1 GLYGFLTDK
10 YIIIGNNIQTREMEI
25 NENFKNVKI
34 MRVSVANTKF
44 AGIFIKGNSN
54 GIIIS
59 KEIPR
64 VEEELKN
71 FNKEI
76 LFLDTNYT
84 ALGNL
89 ILMNDKGCIISSLLK
104 NQKNKIERFFGIK
117 CEVASKK
124 NAVIGSLC
132 VATNKGC
139 LVSPLVSY
147 DDRKKIED
155 VLDVDV
161 DIGTANFGSYFIGAC
176 ILANSKVAIVS
187 PKTSGIELSKIEEVL
202 IR

>member
-1 GLYGFLTDK
+1 
-10 YIIIGNNIQTREMEI
+10 
-25 NENFKNVKI
+25 
-34 MRVSVANTKF
+34 
-44 AGIFIKGNSN
+44 
-54 GIIIS
+54 
-59 KEIPR
+59 
-64 VEEELKN
+64 
-71 FNKEI
+71 
-76 LFLDTNYT
+76 FLDTNYT

-147 DDRKKIED
+147 DDRKRIED
-155 VLDVDV
+155 VLNVDV